1 MIYLIGRILTAF
13 AMALSLLALT
23 PSLASAE
30 TRLETHGAVITWD
43 EKTMFL
49 PQPTT
54 VLNFNYANFTGVN
67 LLTLKL
73 MITDPYGT
81 LLLWETE
88 VGVSNGTTGSWSN
101 TLYYFDVPSQ
111 GYLGPY
117 TATIEIK
124 DYSNNVRSATK
135 EFYLLARPP
144 GITTM
149 SPLNG
154 VPGTKVSLTGGVGLN
169 SVTSLTL
176 NGLSVPFTKSN
187 IFGIYSVNFFVPAGA
202 TSGSVVLTNPGGTAD
217 AGQFTVNIPAPAPA
231 VTTPAVT
238 TPAVTTPAVT
248 TPASGILK
256 GSRLSGIQV
265 AALVGAAVPN
275 KAKVTLSVSKKQK
288 KVCLVKSNKL
298 VAKSAGLCNVKVTIK
313 PKKGKKTASSHSV
326 QIN

>member
-1 MIYLIGRILTAF
+1 M
-13 AMALSLLALT
+13 ALT
-23 PSLASAE
+23 PSPASAE
-30 TRLETHGAVITWD
+30 TRLETNGAVITWD

-54 VLNFNYANFTGVN
+54 VLNFNYANFTGVD

-73 MITDPYGT
+73 RITDPYGT

-101 TLYYFDVPSQ
+101 YLFYSSVPSQ

-117 TATIEIK
+117 TATIEIA
-124 DYSNNVRSATK
+124 DYYSNVRTATK

-149 SPLNG
+149 TPLNG
-154 VPGTKVSLTGGVGLN
+154 APGTKVTLTGGVGLN

-176 NGLSVPFTKSN
+176 NGLSVPFTKSA
-187 IFGIYSVNFFVPAGA
+187 IFGIYSVIFYVPVGA
-202 TSGSVVLTNPGGTAD
+202 TSGTVVLTNPGGTAD

-231 VTTPAVT
+231 PAPAVT

-248 TPASGILK
+248 TPSSGILK
-256 GSRLSGIQV
+256 GSRLSGNQV
-265 AALVGAAVPN
+265 AALVGAAVPA
-275 KAKVTLSVSKKQK
+275 KAKVTLSVSKNQK

-298 VAKSAGLCNVKVTIK
+298 VANSAGLCNVKITIK
-313 PKKGKKTASSHSV
+313 PKKGKKTASSHSL